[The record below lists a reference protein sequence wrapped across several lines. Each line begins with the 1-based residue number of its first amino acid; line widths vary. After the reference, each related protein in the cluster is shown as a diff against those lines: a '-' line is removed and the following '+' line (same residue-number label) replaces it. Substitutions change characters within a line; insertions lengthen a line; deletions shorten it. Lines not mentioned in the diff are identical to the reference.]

1 MTSPQCITCVHF
13 RIATGTCKAFPK
25 RIPTKIITGEHDHR
39 KPFKGDNGI
48 RWEPYKPDEG
58 K

>member
-1 MTSPQCITCVHF
+1 MTADQCISCKHYWMG
-13 RIATGTCKAFPK
+13 GTCKAFPK
-25 RIPTKIITGEHDHR
+25 KIPSEIITGEHDHR

-48 RWEPYKPDEG
+48 RWEPVKPDEG